1 MKELR
6 LSSPFKKDLKR
17 ITRRG
22 YDRALLDAVV
32 DLLRDGEELPP
43 ARRDHALKGEWISLK
58 VDREAKLPSVVV
70 KKKL

>member
-32 DLLRDGEELPP
+32 DLLRDARNCRRP
-43 ARRDHALKGEWISLK
+43 AETMRSKANGRATANATSSRTGC
-58 VDREAKLPSVVV
+58 
-70 KKKL
+70 